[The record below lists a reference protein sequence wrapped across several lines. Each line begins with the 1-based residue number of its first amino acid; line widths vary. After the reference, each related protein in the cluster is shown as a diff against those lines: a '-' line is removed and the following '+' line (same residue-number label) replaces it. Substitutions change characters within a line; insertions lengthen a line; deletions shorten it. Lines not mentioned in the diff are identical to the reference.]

1 MKPPFTAMQLADWLQ
16 SGAEDPM
23 WADHTEIPKFI
34 ASCSASELRR
44 LSAIEDEWARL
55 SQDEGK
61 TAREIERLRMMNRV
75 LLETL
80 KAAYNHAA
88 NHDESLP
95 FDWALHCE
103 MLHTGEMLHTAIT
116 KAEEQS

>member
-1 MKPPFTAMQLADWLQ
+1 MNTQSKALRLADQLGARY
-16 SGAEDPM
+16 SGFPTCDEA
-23 WADHTEIPKFI
+23 AG
-34 ASCSASELRR
+34 ELRR

-61 TAREIERLRMMNRV
+61 PEREIERLRMMNKV

>member
-1 MKPPFTAMQLADWLQ
+1 M
-16 SGAEDPM
+16 
-23 WADHTEIPKFI
+23 PKFI
-34 ASCSASELRR
+34 AACAATELRR

-61 TAREIERLRMMNRV
+61 AGREIERLCTMNKV
-75 LLETL
+75 LVQTL

-103 MLHTGEMLHTAIT
+103 MLHTGEMLYTAIT
-116 KAEEQS
+116 KATGE